1 MQLREFFFLFVFS
14 SNDLLDVPYAE
25 FNIDYF
31 VTLDPFY
38 VTYYYVQEVESNEDL
53 HCPQTP
59 A

>member
-38 VTYYYVQEVESNEDL
+38 VTYYYVQEVESN
-53 HCPQTP
+53 
-59 A
+59 